1 MNRETILRQ
10 LAIAEAAGTA
20 SVDRVNYSYDPDHYG
35 HLLDVRERARSERA
49 KLELTIYVDNFPHEE
64 APSPEETL
72 LAAARAILHHGNVLT
87 DDELFERMALWFGSR
102 VRGYRP

>member
-20 SVDRVNYSYDPDHYG
+20 SVDCVNYSYDPDDYQYG
-35 HLLDVRERARSERA
+35 VDYTRVRGVAG